1 MALLCSSM
9 RLVPLQWAS
18 LVVIFIDA
26 VVIVSGFVTGSAL
39 LPRSANVVLT
49 VISLALMLATLVLAR
64 GGYNFD
70 NPTLPVWAVVV
81 AVIAFFGGAFLFA
94 FPLLTD
100 TTAGSFE
107 YENGKYEESKD
118 GVVVRELTEEQYEA
132 ALAANQRGW
141 AGLAL
146 AFAGGT
152 LIYAGIHHRR

>member
-1 MALLCSSM
+1 M

-18 LVVIFIDA
+18 LVVIFIDV

-49 VISLALMLATLVLAR
+49 VISLALMAATVALAR
-64 GGYNFD
+64 GGYNFE
-70 NPTLPVWAVVV
+70 NPTLPVWVVVV
-81 AVIAFFGGAFLFA
+81 AAIAFFGGAFLFA

-107 YENGKYEESKD
+107 HENGKHQESKD
-118 GVVVRELTEEQYEA
+118 GVVVRELTDEQYEA
-132 ALAANQRGW
+132 VMAANQRGW

-152 LIYAGIHHRR
+152 LTYAGIRHRR